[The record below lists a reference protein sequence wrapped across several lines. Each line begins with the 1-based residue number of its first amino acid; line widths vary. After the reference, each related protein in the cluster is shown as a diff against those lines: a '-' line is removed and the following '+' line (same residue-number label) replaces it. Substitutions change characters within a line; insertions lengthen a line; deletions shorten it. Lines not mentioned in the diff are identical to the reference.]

1 LGGGVFLRNASAR
14 VYNSIISEN
23 EAEPSINFYGDSEVY
38 AYSSLLDNTNLT
50 DGENNIVSSDAGV
63 YENLKDLGGP
73 TKVHELLEGSLA
85 VNAGLDGFDDA
96 YIAYD
101 QRGSG
106 FGRVKGGRLDIGAFE
121 SEFSEASDTDGDG
134 TPDDQD
140 DFPSNPD
147 EDTDTDGDGTGD
159 NRDAF
164 PNDPD
169 EDTDTDGDG
178 VGDNRDAFPNDPNR
192 SDVEIVPVPTLSAFL
207 LGVLSALI
215 GLLGLRSRP
224 RRRRR
229 R

>member
-1 LGGGVFLRNASAR
+1 
-14 VYNSIISEN
+14 
-23 EAEPSINFYGDSEVY
+23 
-38 AYSSLLDNTNLT
+38 LLDNTNLT
-50 DGENNIVSSDAGV
+50 DGENNIVSSYAGAD
-63 YENLKDLGGP
+63 ENLKDLGGP

-96 YIAYD
+96 YIEYD

-140 DFPSNPD
+140 DFPSNPDEDTDTDGDGTGDNADDFPSDPD